1 MAPPVAVEVASY
13 GNTQTRQPMATSV
26 AAATAN
32 NEAVIAE
39 YQQLLAE
46 YRQQLA
52 AQRQQIEALQ
62 SIIQT
67 LAEKEA
73 VKYDLRG
80 AQFGGG
86 FAETVQG
93 NQVGGV
99 VK

>member
-1 MAPPVAVEVASY
+1 MAITGIA
-13 GNTQTRQPMATSV
+13 
-26 AAATAN
+26 

-39 YQQLLAE
+39 YQQLIAE

-67 LAEKEA
+67 LVEKDA
-73 VKYDLRG
+73 PKYDLRG

-93 NQVGGV
+93 DQVGGV